1 MNANLTERSRRG
13 RFPNPQASQTSSS
26 DHGLDLSLNLDIR
39 EYVQKQ
45 ENIKHSSDKDE
56 WLSQPEFPSVD
67 ELANE
72 MPALLANKIEAP
84 YKSKNKYLKIHYG
97 LQREDAVGSLRD
109 ALQDFRGD
117 PTTNDTHKFS
127 VYDQVM
133 TPQ

>member
-84 YKSKNKYLKIHYG
+84 YKSKDKYLKIHYG